1 MRTWENAGTS
11 KDKVMKMIPNRGMV
25 LLRVLPE
32 DEYDA
37 SIGMVRAYAKSV
49 SPNAIVEAVGEADAM
64 GEPIVEVGDKV
75 HVPTSSAEQFE
86 EGDVLYAVIHH
97 SKIRLIWRT

>member
-1 MRTWENAGTS
+1 
-11 KDKVMKMIPNRGMV
+11 MKMIPNRGMV

-32 DEYDA
+32 EEYDA

-49 SPNAIVEAVGEADAM
+49 SPNAVVEAVGEADVM
-64 GEPIVEVGDKV
+64 GDSIAQVGDRV

-86 EGDVLYAVIHH
+86 QDDVLYAVVHH
-97 SKIRLIWRT
+97 SKIKLVWKA